1 VSTPGDLLKANATVA
16 LGTLVSRITGFAR
29 FLLLLGLVT
38 AELNDSFNM
47 ANNLPNSL
55 YELVIGGVLTATL
68 IPMFAEFADKRDDQA
83 TAAVVG
89 TAMSAIVALTVLA
102 TLLSPVII
110 WLSTR
115 RVPPG
120 TDAAHYRSVTT
131 LFGFLLFPQIL
142 FYGITFLA
150 SALLN
155 ARRRFRAAAW
165 APAINNILVILII
178 GSLRGRTTKTTV
190 DAAYDSHA
198 VIYTLG
204 IASTLGIVA
213 MAFMLWVALRSSGV
227 RMSLR
232 PDRRHPA
239 VQRVLRLSTWTIGYT
254 IANQISLWVMSQ
266 LAVGHSRGGWTI
278 YLFAFLLLQLPI
290 GLLAMSVTT
299 TFGPELAR
307 ARLAKDK
314 IQLIERSHQG
324 LRVLAALLLPVGAG
338 LCVLARP
345 LIAIMAERGQ
355 FAKEDPALLATTLAA
370 FAVGL
375 FSLGGYLFVLR
386 VFYAHNDTR
395 TPFALNV
402 VENVINI
409 VLGLILVGRYGVPG
423 LAWSVTVA
431 YTVTLLLALYSLNNK
446 LNGIRLREL
455 LGNLGRLALAAV
467 LTGEVAWLASRYIGA
482 ETGGGAILRVAVG
495 AIVGIAVYLGTLAF
509 LKAPELSSVRT
520 LGRG

>member
-29 FLLLLGLVT
+29 FLLLLGLVSPD
-38 AELNDSFNM
+38 LNDSFNI

-55 YELVIGGVLTATL
+55 YELVIGGILTATL
-68 IPMFAEFADKRDDQA
+68 IPMFAEFADSRDDKA
-83 TAAVVG
+83 TEAVVG
-89 TAMSAIVALTVLA
+89 TAMSAIIALTVLA

-115 RVPPG
+115 RIPPG
-120 TDAAHYRSVTT
+120 IDAVRYQSVTT

-178 GSLRGRTTKTTV
+178 GSLAGSRAKTTV
-190 DAAYDSHA
+190 EAAYDSHD
-198 VIYTLG
+198 VIYKLG

-213 MAFMLWVALRSSGV
+213 MALVLWGALRSSGV
-227 RMSLR
+227 RLSFR
-232 PDRRHPA
+232 PNRQHPA
-239 VQRVLRLSTWTIGYT
+239 VQRVLQLSTWTVGYT
-254 IANQISLWVMSQ
+254 VANQISLWVMSQ
-266 LAVGHSRGGWTI
+266 LAVGRSKGGWTI

-307 ARLAKDK
+307 ARLARDK
-314 IQLIERSHQG
+314 ARLIDRSHQG

-345 LIAIMAERGQ
+345 VIAIAAERGE
-355 FAKEDPALLATTLAA
+355 FTKGDPALLATTLAA

-395 TPFALNV
+395 TPFALNL

-409 VLGLILVGRYGVPG
+409 VLGLVLVGRYGVPG
-423 LAWSVTVA
+423 LAWSVTIA
-431 YTVTLLLALYSLNNK
+431 YTVTLVLALYSLNNK

-455 LGNLGRLALAAV
+455 LGNLGRLALAAI
-467 LTGEVAWLASRYIGA
+467 LTGEVAWLASRYAGA
-482 ETGGGAILRVAVG
+482 ETGAGAILRVAVG
-495 AIVGIAVYLGTLAF
+495 AVVGIAVYLGTLAF
-509 LKAPELSSVRT
+509 LKAPELSSVKT

>member
-29 FLLLLGLVT
+29 FLLLLWLVSGD
-38 AELNDSFNM
+38 LNDSFNI

-55 YELVIGGVLTATL
+55 YELVIGGILTATL
-68 IPMFAEFADKRDDQA
+68 IPMFAEFADSRDHKA
-83 TAAVVG
+83 TEAVVG
-89 TAMSAIVALTVLA
+89 TAMAAIIALTGLA
-102 TLLSPVII
+102 TVLSPVVI

-115 RVPPG
+115 RIPPG
-120 TDAAHYRSVTT
+120 VDAGHYRSVTT

-165 APAINNILVILII
+165 APAINNVIVILII
-178 GSLRGRTTKTTV
+178 GSLGGKTTETTV
-190 DAAYDSHA
+190 DAAFENTS
-198 VIYTLG
+198 VVYTLG
-204 IASTLGIVA
+204 IASTLGIMA
-213 MAFMLWVALRSSGV
+213 MSLMLWIALRSSGV
-227 RMSLR
+227 HLSLR
-232 PDRRHPA
+232 PNRQHPA
-239 VQRVLRLSTWTIGYT
+239 VQRVLRLSTWTVGYT
-254 IANQISLWVMSQ
+254 IANQVSLWIMSQ
-266 LAVGHSRGGWTI
+266 LAVGHSKSGWTI

-307 ARLAKDK
+307 ARLAHDK
-314 IQLIERSHQG
+314 ARLIDRSHQG
-324 LRVLAALLLPVGAG
+324 LRVLAALLLPTGAG
-338 LCVLARP
+338 LCILARP
-345 LIAIMAERGQ
+345 LVAIMAEHGK
-355 FAKEDPALLATTLAA
+355 FANENPALLATTLAA

-409 VLGLILVGRYGVPG
+409 VLGLVLVGRYGVPG
-423 LAWSVTVA
+423 LAWSVTIA
-431 YTVTLLLALYSLNNK
+431 YTLTLVLALFSLDNK
-446 LNGIRLREL
+446 LKGIRLREL
-455 LGNLGRLALAAV
+455 MGNLGRLALATI
-467 LTGEVAWLASRYIGA
+467 LTGEVAWLASRYIGS
-482 ETGGGAILRVAVG
+482 ETGAGAVLRVAVG
-495 AIVGIAVYLGTLAF
+495 SIIGVAVYLGTLAF
-509 LKAPELSSVRT
+509 LKAPELSSLRT